1 VAGAGG
7 SPADTVVDIAEAGAK
22 ISDIVRQEATKAAE
36 QERTDDNEFNIRK
49 QFLDNAVEAIKQATY
64 SQYNIVICTDQE
76 HDDFQD
82 LTGQVL
88 PMDLIEVTVAQNKTV
103 NFQVYVFETGKYLRR
118 GKWERDFWWWFGENK
133 TFYDVAM
140 HVHFENAQPKKS
152 QDEIQTLIDA
162 KAAQDKTAADA
173 QAAATAAQ
181 NKANTGNSAQIKQ
194 EADLQKDK
202 AKADAEKAQGV
213 IPEGG
218 DDEEEDDREEP
229 EEDEE
234 DEDKENGD
242 DDEEEDEEE
251 EEDKPKN
258 KAPKKSSKDEE
269 EEGEEEEG
277 EEEEGDEEEGDEEEE
292 P

>member
-1 VAGAGG
+1 
-7 SPADTVVDIAEAGAK
+7 VDIAEAGAK

-152 QDEIQTLIDA
+152 QDEIQKLIDA
-162 KAAQDKTAADA
+162 KTAQDKTAADA

-181 NKANTGNSAQIKQ
+181 NKANTGNAAQIKQ

-213 IPEGG
+213 IPEGA
-218 DDEEEDDREEP
+218 DDEEEDYKEEP

-234 DEDKENGD
+234 NEDKENCD
-242 DDEEEDEEE
+242 DDEEEDE

-258 KAPKKSSKDEE
+258 KAPKNKAPKKSAKD
-269 EEGEEEEG
+269 